1 MDKINLSV
9 WSRRLLTLV
18 FCSSIDEKATN
29 LPRLIQ
35 QTSLPEDF
43 LMRSLDELASQRLI
57 NITKSNSDT
66 PDAFRIRSLGRG
78 AIKVV
83 FSGGVFDIIHPG
95 HIYTLRKSRELGDVL
110 ILSVARDTTVLR
122 MKGRRPLNAEAV
134 RREMVSAIES
144 VDLAILGSES
154 NLFETVLRVRP
165 DIISLGYDQ
174 KHDEDALQRDA
185 ERNGLKIEVVRL
197 GSPIPNLKSSK
208 LVENRDILREI

>member
-1 MDKINLSV
+1 
-9 WSRRLLTLV
+9 
-18 FCSSIDEKATN
+18 
-29 LPRLIQ
+29 
-35 QTSLPEDF
+35 
-43 LMRSLDELASQRLI
+43 MRSLDELASQRLI

-66 PDAFRIRSLGRG
+66 PDAFRIRSLGRDV
-78 AIKVV
+78 IKVV

-134 RREMVSAIES
+134 RREMVSTIES